1 MRFPF
6 WASVLTLCGIAIL
19 CSLGAWQMQRL
30 AWKNDLIK
38 TMRATYESDD
48 PREILRTPELTKL
61 AQEGAQADGVFFRRG
76 AVRGEYLHDRAI
88 FLASKV
94 YDGNVGAHVVTPFLL
109 DDGLSVVLV
118 NRGWVPLLP
127 DAQMAEQVSRPQGMM
142 LVRGVMRSL
151 PKTNMFTPANDVARG
166 AWYSINAE
174 DIKAA
179 KGLDDIFS
187 GVFIAEPSEERGD
200 KAYPVPLNPLALP
213 ANNHAQYALFWFAMA
228 FVLGGV
234 YVVRF
239 RRRFDA

>member
-1 MRFPF
+1 MRFPL

-19 CSLGAWQMQRL
+19 CSLGAWQVQRL
-30 AWKNDLIK
+30 AWKKALIE
-38 TMRATYESDD
+38 TMRATYESDNA
-48 PREILRTPELTKL
+48 REILRTPELTQL
-61 AQEGAQADGVFFRRG
+61 GQEASQSDGLFFRR
-76 AVRGEYLHDRAI
+76 ASLRGEYMHDRSI

-127 DAQMAEQVSRPQGMM
+127 DAQMAEQISRPQGVID
-142 LVRGVMRSL
+142 LRGVMRSL
-151 PKTNMFTPANDVARG
+151 PRPNMFTPVNDIPRD
-166 AWYSINAE
+166 AWYSINLD
-174 DIKAA
+174 DIKVA
-179 KGLDDIFS
+179 KGLDDVFA

-200 KAYPVPLNPLALP
+200 KTYPVPLNPLALP

-228 FVLGGV
+228 FVLAGV

-239 RRRFDA
+239 RRRSDS